1 MSLRGDPRTG
11 KGAEKM
17 AAYLVALD
25 QGTTSSRA
33 VVFSDRGQVIS
44 SCNVEFPQH
53 YPHPGWVEHDPRDIL
68 DSQVKALKEAVRLS
82 GVDVGEI
89 AAIGITNQRETTF
102 LWDRQTG
109 ECVGN
114 AIVWQ
119 CRRTAPIVDQLVRDG
134 NSDMIRSRTGLVP
147 DAYFSGTKLKW
158 LLDTYN
164 LRDKARNGELC
175 FGTVDSF
182 LCWNLLEGRP
192 HVTDATNAG
201 RTMLF
206 NLEKQCWD
214 PDLLKLLGIP
224 KECLPE
230 VVDTAG
236 PIGRLD
242 PEILGRPI
250 PVTAMAGDQHA
261 SLFGQACLK
270 EGSVKNTYGTGCFM
284 LMNTGSK
291 PVMSE
296 NGLLTTMAWRINGQ
310 PTYALEGSVFMG
322 GATIQWL
329 RDELKIIENAAES
342 EGLAQSVN
350 STGGVYL
357 VPAFTGLGA
366 PWWDMY
372 SRGILVGLTR
382 GTGRPHI
389 VRAALEAIAY
399 QSADLMEAMIKD
411 SGTAPVQ
418 LQVDGGASA
427 NSFLMQFQAD
437 ICGIPVVRPRVLET
451 TALGAAL
458 LAGLGAGVYST
469 VEETASIWQRDLAFA
484 PRMVEADR
492 KRNMDGWHRAVERS
506 LRWAQE

>member
-1 MSLRGDPRTG
+1 MKRIL
-11 KGAEKM
+11 A
-17 AAYLVALD
+17 ALD

-33 VVFSDRGQVIS
+33 VIFSEDGGIIAAF
-44 SCNVEFPQH
+44 NKEFPQH
-53 YPHPGWVEHDPRDIL
+53 YPKPGWVEHDPRDIL
-68 DSQVKALKEAVRLS
+68 DSQITALREAVRLS
-82 GVDVGEI
+82 GVNPADI

-102 LWDRQTG
+102 LWDRKTG
-109 ECVGN
+109 ECAGN

-119 CRRTAPIVDQLVRDG
+119 CRRTSQIVDRLVADG
-134 NSDMIRSRTGLVP
+134 CADMIREKTGLVP

-158 LLDTYN
+158 LLDHYN
-164 LRDKARNGELC
+164 LTERAEQGELC
-175 FGTVDSF
+175 FGTVDSY
-182 LCWNLLEGRP
+182 LCWNMLVGRP

-206 NLEKQCWD
+206 NLHTQDWD
-214 PDLLKLLGIP
+214 DDLLKLLGIP
-224 KECLPE
+224 KACLPR

-236 PIGRLD
+236 PIGMLD
-242 PEILGRPI
+242 PSILGRAI

-270 EGSVKNTYGTGCFM
+270 TGDIKNTYGTGCFM
-284 LMNTGSK
+284 LMNTGDK
-291 PVMSE
+291 PVMSKH
-296 NGLLTTMAWRINGQ
+296 GLLTTMAWRIGGK

-329 RDELKIIENAAES
+329 RDELKIIGSAAES
-342 EGLAQSVN
+342 ESVAQSVQ

-372 SRGILVGLTR
+372 SRGTLVGMTR

-399 QSADLMEAMIKD
+399 QSADLMDAMIAD
-411 SGTAPVQ
+411 CGSRPES

-437 ICGIPVVRPRVLET
+437 ITGIPVVRPRVLET

-458 LAGLGAGVYST
+458 LAGLGAGIYGSA
-469 VEETASIWQRDLAFA
+469 EEATKGWQKDLEFT
-484 PRMVEADR
+484 PRMDEATR
-492 KRNMDGWHRAVERS
+492 RLNLKGWHKAVECSRG
-506 LRWAQE
+506 WARD